1 MPTRF
6 RDLNDT
12 DFGLLNQAKNKNIMR
27 YNHSTGKFDVI
38 DADIVLSKASETP
51 LPDDFV
57 DTVESEIDI
66 NNITFTGIDGGSF

>member
-1 MPTRF
+1 MPTRL

-12 DFGLLNQAKNKNIMR
+12 DFDPLNQSKNKNVMR

-38 DADIVLSKASETP
+38 PADDVLLTATEP
-51 LPDDFV
+51 PQDFIDV
-57 DTVESEIDI
+57 VESEIDV

>member
-1 MPTRF
+1 MPTRL

-12 DFGLLNQAKNKNIMR
+12 DFDPLNQSKNKNVMR

-38 DADIVLSKASETP
+38 PADDVLLTATE
-51 LPDDFV
+51 LPQDFIDV
-57 DTVESEIDI
+57 VESEIDV

>member
-1 MPTRF
+1 MPTRL

-12 DFGLLNQAKNKNIMR
+12 DFDPLNQSKNKNVMR

-38 DADIVLSKASETP
+38 PADDVLSTSIEP
-51 LPDDFV
+51 PQDFIDV
-57 DTVESEIDI
+57 VESEIDV

>member
-1 MPTRF
+1 MPTRL

-12 DFGLLNQAKNKNIMR
+12 DFDPLNASKNKNVMR

-38 DADIVLSKASETP
+38 PADNVLSTSVAPPES
-51 LPDDFV
+51 FIQV
-57 DTVESEIDI
+57 VESEIDV